1 MDAIR
6 ILNDARAQYYAVAKA
21 KEILAT
27 AQASISLHGIR
38 YHAGKVQSGPTDP
51 TATKAER
58 IRQAEAE
65 TWNAIARYA
74 TLQKDA
80 QALIDALEDVNQR
93 LVLEIHYLSIP
104 PKTMSQTAKI
114 MEVSPATAF
123 RYKRQALEA
132 LEAQEVQ
139 AESHTAHETQ

>member
-1 MDAIR
+1 MDAIQ
-6 ILNDARAQYYAVAKA
+6 ILNDARAQYYAVEKA

-27 AQASISLHGIR
+27 AQAALSLHGVS
-38 YHAGKVQSGPTDP
+38 YTGKVQNGPADP
-51 TATKAER
+51 TAANAER
-58 IRQAEAE
+58 IRQAEEE
-65 TWNAIARYA
+65 TWAAIARYA

-139 AESHTAHETQ
+139 TESRTAHETQ